1 MSPSDTGS
9 PRRDRPLFAITLR
22 LLAMVLIAI
31 TYVVG
36 KMLAER
42 GAHIAEITFYRQLF
56 AFPLAAIWAFATI
69 GPIVLRPRAPMRTH
83 ITRTILGFTGMIL
96 NFGAVTM
103 LPLAE
108 ATSIGF
114 TMPIFATILSAL
126 FLGERTGAHRWTAVI
141 LGFVGVVIMANPA
154 STNFASIGL
163 IVALA
168 GAFVTA
174 VVAIVLR
181 DLGRIES
188 PPVVV
193 FWFTLL
199 SLPPLGLATF
209 FFGGGHDAHS
219 WMLFVG
225 LGVAGGVA
233 QMLMTSSLRWGPV
246 SIVIPMD
253 YSNMIWSTWA
263 GWIFWATWPV
273 PSTWAGASLIMIS
286 GLYIAWREHVRHRQT
301 ISALEDRAGRSG

>member
-1 MSPSDTGS
+1 VSISDAGA
-9 PRRDRPLFAITLR
+9 PRRDRPLFAIVLR
-22 LLAMVLIAI
+22 LLAMIMLAA
-31 TYVVG
+31 TYVLG
-36 KMLAER
+36 KMLVER

-56 AFPLAAIWAFATI
+56 AFPVAATWAFATI
-69 GPIVLRPRAPMRTH
+69 GRTVLKPKAPLRAH
-83 ITRTILGFTGMIL
+83 LTRTIVGFTGMFL
-96 NFGAVTM
+96 NFGAVAL

-114 TMPIFATILSAL
+114 TMPIFATILSAM
-126 FLGERTGAHRWTAVI
+126 FLRERTGAHRWSAVI
-141 LGFVGVVIMANPA
+141 LGFVGVLIMAHPESA
-154 STNFASIGL
+154 NFASIGL
-163 IVALA
+163 FVALA

-199 SLPPLGLATF
+199 SLPPLGLATL
-209 FFGGGHDAHS
+209 FFGGAHDPET
-219 WMLFVG
+219 WLLFIG

-233 QMLMTSSLRWGPV
+233 QLLMTSSLRWGPV

-253 YSNMIWSTWA
+253 YSNMIWATWA
-263 GWIFWATWPV
+263 GWIFWSTWPA
-273 PSTWAGASLIMIS
+273 PSTWAGATLIAMS
-286 GLYIAWREHVRHRQT
+286 GLYIAWREHVRHRET
-301 ISALEDRAGRSG
+301 ISPEEDRAGRSG